1 MNWSAAMSNVVSI
14 KVLDRDYN
22 VGCPPEQL
30 ESLQAAAK
38 LLDAQMREIQGGH
51 KSVSLE
57 RVAVLAALNIA
68 HDLQMLK
75 DSRIKSDGVIGRNLG
90 EMNRKLDDLFDN
102 LPR

>member
-1 MNWSAAMSNVVSI
+1 MSNAVTI
-14 KVLDRDYN
+14 KVLDREYT
-22 VGCPPEQL
+22 VGCPPEQI

-38 LLDAQMREIQGGH
+38 LLDKPMRDVQGGS
-51 KSVSLE
+51 KTVSLE

-68 HDLQMLK
+68 HDLQIMK
-75 DSRIKSDGVIGRNLG
+75 DGRLKSDAVVGRSLG

>member
-1 MNWSAAMSNVVSI
+1 MNWSVAMSNVVSI
-14 KVLDRDYN
+14 KVLDRDYT
-22 VGCPPEQL
+22 VGCPPEQV

-38 LLDAQMREIQGGH
+38 LLDGQMREIQGGN

-68 HDLQMLK
+68 HDLQMLR
-75 DSRIKSDGVIGRNLG
+75 DSREKSDGVIGRNLG
-90 EMNRKLDDLFDN
+90 DMNRKLDDLFDN